1 MHSMMPHLFQQ
12 FECKCEEEEEKS
24 ELILLHL
31 FEIFSMCE
39 ENKSVDQSDFLSL
52 IIFVDLI

>member
-1 MHSMMPHLFQQ
+1 MMSHLFQQ
-12 FECKCEEEEEKS
+12 FECKCEEEEEEKS